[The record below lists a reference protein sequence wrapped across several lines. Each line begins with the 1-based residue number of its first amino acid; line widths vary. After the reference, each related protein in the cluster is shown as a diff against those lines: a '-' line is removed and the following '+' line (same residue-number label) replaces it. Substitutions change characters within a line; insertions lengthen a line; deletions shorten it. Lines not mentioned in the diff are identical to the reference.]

1 MNVFESNVYVSSCQ
15 SDPDDERQPSIL
27 DECEG
32 LYGVGDC
39 DDDQWHI
46 NFDDP
51 AYEGSS
57 DEWD

>member
-15 SDPDDERQPSIL
+15 TDPDDERQPSIL
-27 DECEG
+27 DECDG

-39 DDDQWHI
+39 DDDQWI
-46 NFDDP
+46 EE
-51 AYEGSS
+51 EGG